1 MTAKPKSELMAK
13 MRAERA
19 AGGLKRFEVWL
30 PETQSNSTSK
40 ALKALALMDAD
51 SISALLSDNQC
62 SLKAGGCGEY
72 APFCEQNRDLCV
84 DCFDRL
90 HG

>member
-40 ALKALALMDAD
+40 ALKALAKMDAD

-62 SLKAGGCGEY
+62 AGCGEY
-72 APFCEQNRDLCV
+72 CPYNEQKEDLC
-84 DCFDRL
+84 DECHD
-90 HG
+90 

>member
-40 ALKALALMDAD
+40 ALKALALMDVD

-62 SLKAGGCGEY
+62 SSCHEY
-72 APFCEQNRDLCV
+72 SPFCEQNRDVCV
-84 DCFDRL
+84 DCFDRMY
-90 HG
+90 G